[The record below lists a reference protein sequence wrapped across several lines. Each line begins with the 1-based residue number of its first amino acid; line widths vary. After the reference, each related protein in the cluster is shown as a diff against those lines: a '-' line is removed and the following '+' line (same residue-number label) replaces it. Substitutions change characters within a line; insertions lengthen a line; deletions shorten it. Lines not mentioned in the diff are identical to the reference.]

1 MITTNIYT
9 RVYRVHFGGSAGT
22 AFSIEVEGKQYVVT
36 AKHLLTDKEIYSI
49 NIDYDG
55 TFCRIPCRLVGYS
68 KDNMDVVVLAL
79 EQQIGHTL
87 PAPPS
92 RNKLAFSQ
100 EVYFL
105 GFPYNMRV
113 DVGAFLK
120 YPTPF
125 VKKAI
130 ISGMEP
136 GKYGALY
143 LDGINNP
150 GFSGGPIVF
159 EPHGSNT
166 FHICGV
172 VSGFRTEDIIALKGE
187 DEAETDL
194 VVRLNTGIII
204 GCPIEAA
211 TDVIAEN
218 PIGFRLPTASSQ

>member
-1 MITTNIYT
+1 MITSNIYT
-9 RVYRVHFGGSAGT
+9 RVYRVHFGGNDAAT

-36 AKHLLTDKEIYSI
+36 AKHLLPAKNICSI

-55 TFCRIPCRLVGYS
+55 KFCRIPCRLVGYG
-68 KDNMDVVVLAL
+68 KDNTDVVVLTL

-92 RNKLAFSQ
+92 RDKLAFSQ

-120 YPTPF
+120 YPTPL
-125 VKKAI
+125 VKRAI
-130 ISGMEP
+130 ISGMEQ
-136 GKYGALY
+136 GRYGALY

-159 EPHGSNT
+159 RRNGSNR

-172 VSGFRTEDIIALKGE
+172 ISGFRTEDIIVLKGD
-187 DEAETDL
+187 DEAKTDL
-194 VVRLNTGIII
+194 VVRLNTGIIR

-218 PIGFRLPTASSQ
+218 PIGFPLPAAS